1 MAVANTHGDFYRGAR
16 YSHTSPQVLRIVDFP
31 LVFGNL
37 LEARVWWCRDG
48 NGEGSPPFSEAFSE
62 GSNKKPSTGAS
73 GLNRGLGI
81 CQAYPH

>member
-1 MAVANTHGDFYRGAR
+1 MDHHLPGGRVGGSTGG
-16 YSHTSPQVLRIVDFP
+16 
-31 LVFGNL
+31 VFGNL
-37 LEARVWWCRDG
+37 LKARVWWCRDG